1 MEEIALRNPNLRNM
15 MLAALFAALLAVVAQ
30 FKFFLPAVAGVP
42 VTLQVLVVLLAGGL
56 LGPVWGAVSMV
67 VYVLLGAVGLPVFAG
82 GTSGLGILMGPTGGY
97 LFSYPLAAF
106 AVGLLAPSQR
116 APHLIRTGLGML
128 VGLLVIYLGGAGW
141 AILLGGQALAVVL
154 QGWVLPFI
162 PFDLIK
168 LAVAAPLATA
178 VNRALIAQGYW
189 PQKATR

>member
-1 MEEIALRNPNLRNM
+1 

-30 FKFFLPAVAGVP
+30 FKFFLPAIPGVP

-56 LGPVWGAVSMV
+56 LGPVWGAASMA

-82 GTSGLGILMGPTGGY
+82 GTSGLGILVGPTGGY

-106 AVGLLAPSQR
+106 VVGLLAPTHR
-116 APHLIRTGLGML
+116 APHLVRTGLGMF

-141 AILLGGQALAVVL
+141 AILLGGKAFAAVL

-162 PFDLIK
+162 PFDLLK

-178 VNRALIAQGYW
+178 VNRALVAQGFW
-189 PQKATR
+189 PQKATDQSSSLSRL